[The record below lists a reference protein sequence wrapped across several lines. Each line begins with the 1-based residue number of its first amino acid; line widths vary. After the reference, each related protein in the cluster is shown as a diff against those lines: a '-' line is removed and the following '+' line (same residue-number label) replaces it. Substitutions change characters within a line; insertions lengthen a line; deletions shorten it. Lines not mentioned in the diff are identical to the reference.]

1 MTRERVSMT
10 REQFK
15 QSLLEALIHHDC
27 YLPNEEA
34 ERFLDLNFNED
45 SSLLD
50 WTFADFNSF
59 AIDIS
64 CDGLR
69 DACHY
74 IDLRHWNDEE
84 ENEED

>member
-10 REQFK
+10 RKQFK
-15 QSLLEALIHHDC
+15 QSLIEALSHHDC
-27 YLPNEEA
+27 DLPNKEV
-34 ERFLDLNFNED
+34 ERFLDLNFKED

-59 AIDIS
+59 AIDVS

>member
-1 MTRERVSMT
+1 MTREMVSMT

-15 QSLLEALIHHDC
+15 QNLTEALDHHDC
-27 YLPNEEA
+27 DLPNEEV

-45 SSLLD
+45 SSLSG

-59 AIDIS
+59 AIDVS

-84 ENEED
+84 ENEDD